1 MARRARAVCNVT
13 TEIERP
19 SLGPAGA
26 AGNSNAGSS
35 IAPAEVKPITPQDRG
50 AYILARYGKG
60 GAARSMFIRK
70 TQAEQDA
77 EIRSARKTTP
87 AAKPAPIVPA
97 VEPSPQ
103 AIRSDPSSHSPLP
116 TILRS
121 EAAKH
126 LAALTGR
133 AHLTAPDGG
142 NIGDFKVFT
151 FQTFADTEVED
162 SRRLVRVL
170 HGSLNQHFETLT
182 ALNAAGAGIYV
193 TVNQT
198 DGRGRTAQNIKHVR
212 AQFVDLDGAPLAPV
226 LEWSLKPRIVIESS
240 PGKYHA
246 YWLVTKEASTDFD
259 GFRERQRQLAKLFN
273 ADPKC
278 IDLPRVLRLAGFNH
292 RKAVPF
298 RCRIV
303 KEFV

>member
-1 MARRARAVCNVT
+1 MREET
-13 TEIERP
+13 TSP
-19 SLGPAGA
+19 VGA
-26 AGNSNAGSS
+26 A
-35 IAPAEVKPITPQDRG
+35 AEVEPITPEERG
-50 AYILARYGKG
+50 AYLLARYGVTG
-60 GAARSMFIRK
+60 IPRAIFICK
-70 TQAEQDA
+70 SQAEQDA
-77 EIRSARKTTP
+77 EIRAARKMAQ
-87 AAKPAPIVPA
+87 AARSAPIVPA
-97 VEPSPQ
+97 GEPSPQ
-103 AIRSDPSSHSPLP
+103 AIRAERSSHSPFP
-116 TILRS
+116 NILHS

-133 AHLTAPDGG
+133 RHLTTPDGG
-142 NIGDFKVFT
+142 NVSDLKVFT
-151 FQTFADTEVED
+151 FQTFADIEVEG
-162 SRRLVRVL
+162 RRLVRVL
-170 HGSLNQHFETLT
+170 HGSLNFETLS

-198 DGRGRTAQNIKHVR
+198 DGQGRTAQNIKHVR
-212 AQFVDLDGAPLAPV
+212 AQFVDLDGAPLEPV

-246 YWLVTKEASTDFD
+246 YWLVNEEASTDFH
-259 GFRERQRQLAKLFN
+259 GFRERQRQLVKLFK

-292 RKAVPF
+292 RKAAPF

>member
-1 MARRARAVCNVT
+1 MRDETKSPV
-13 TEIERP
+13 
-19 SLGPAGA
+19 
-26 AGNSNAGSS
+26 GS
-35 IAPAEVKPITPQDRG
+35 AAEVEPITPQDRG

-60 GAARSMFIRK
+60 GGARSMFIRK

-77 EIRSARKTTP
+77 EIRTARKTMP
-87 AAKPAPIVPA
+87 GAKPVPIGPA

-103 AIRSDPSSHSPLP
+103 AIRSDPSSPSPLP
-116 TILRS
+116 NLLRS

-133 AHLTAPDGG
+133 RHLTTLDGG
-142 NIGDFKVFT
+142 DISDLNGFT
-151 FQTFADTEVED
+151 FQTFADIEVEG
-162 SRRLVRVL
+162 RHLVRVL
-170 HGSLNQHFETLT
+170 HGSLNQHFETLS

-198 DGRGRTAQNIKHVR
+198 DGQGRTAQNIKHVR

-292 RKAVPF
+292 RKAAPF

>member
-1 MARRARAVCNVT
+1 MTAAS
-13 TEIERP
+13 ERP
-19 SLGPAGA
+19 PSGPAGA

-116 TILRS
+116 NILRS
-121 EAAKH
+121 EAEKH

-133 AHLTAPDGG
+133 THLTASDGG

-198 DGRGRTAQNIKHVR
+198 DGRGRTAQNITHVR

-278 IDLPRVLRLAGFNH
+278 IDLPRVLRLAGFIH
-292 RKAVPF
+292 RKAAPF

>member
-1 MARRARAVCNVT
+1 MRDETKSPV
-13 TEIERP
+13 
-19 SLGPAGA
+19 
-26 AGNSNAGSS
+26 GS
-35 IAPAEVKPITPQDRG
+35 AAEVEPLTPQDRYD
-50 AYILARYGKG
+50 YILARYGKG
-60 GAARSMFIRK
+60 SPARSMFIRK

-77 EIRSARKTTP
+77 EIRTARKSTP

-103 AIRSDPSSHSPLP
+103 AIPSDPSSHSPLP
-116 TILRS
+116 NILRG
-121 EAAKH
+121 EAEKH

-133 AHLTAPDGG
+133 THLTASDGG
-142 NIGDFKVFT
+142 NISDLKAFT
-151 FQTFADTEVED
+151 FQTFADTAVED

-170 HGSLNQHFETLT
+170 HGSLNQHFETLA
-182 ALNAAGAGIYV
+182 ALNAQGAGIYV

-198 DGRGRTAQNIKHVR
+198 DGTGRTAQNITHVR

-240 PGKYHA
+240 PSKYHA

-259 GFRERQRQLAKLFN
+259 GFRERQRQLVKLFN

>member
-1 MARRARAVCNVT
+1 MSAAS
-13 TEIERP
+13 ERP

-26 AGNSNAGSS
+26 VENGNPVSCV
-35 IAPAEVKPITPQDRG
+35 APAVNNPITPQDRG

-60 GAARSMFIRK
+60 GPARSMFIRK
-70 TQAEQDA
+70 SQAEQDA
-77 EIRSARKTTP
+77 EIRTARKTTP
-87 AAKPAPIVPA
+87 AAEPA

-103 AIRSDPSSHSPLP
+103 AMRSDPSSHSPLP
-116 TILRS
+116 NILRS

-142 NIGDFKVFT
+142 NISDLKVFT
-151 FQTFADTEVED
+151 FQTFADTAVED

-170 HGSLNQHFETLT
+170 HGSLNQHFETLS
-182 ALNAAGAGIYV
+182 ALNAAGAGIYI

-198 DGRGRTAQNIKHVR
+198 DGTGRTAENIRHIR

-292 RKAVPF
+292 RKAAPF
-298 RCRIV
+298 RCLIV

>member
-1 MARRARAVCNVT
+1 MRDET
-13 TEIERP
+13 K
-19 SLGPAGA
+19 SLV
-26 AGNSNAGSS
+26 GS
-35 IAPAEVKPITPQDRG
+35 AAEVKPITPQDRG

-60 GAARSMFIRK
+60 GPARSMFIRK

-77 EIRSARKTTP
+77 EIRTARKSTP

-103 AIRSDPSSHSPLP
+103 AIRSDPSSPSPLP
-116 TILRS
+116 NLLRS

-133 AHLTAPDGG
+133 RHLTTLDGG
-142 NIGDFKVFT
+142 DISDLNGFT
-151 FQTFADTEVED
+151 FQTFADIEVEG
-162 SRRLVRVL
+162 RRLVRVL
-170 HGSLNQHFETLT
+170 HGSLNQHFETLS

-198 DGRGRTAQNIKHVR
+198 DGQGRTAQNIKHVR

-278 IDLPRVLRLAGFNH
+278 IDLPRVLRLAGLNH
-292 RKAVPF
+292 RKAAPF

>member
-1 MARRARAVCNVT
+1 MTAASICT
-13 TEIERP
+13 

-35 IAPAEVKPITPQDRG
+35 SAPADVKPITSEERS
-50 AYILARYGKG
+50 AYILQRFGKG
-60 GAARSMFIRK
+60 GHERALFIRK
-70 TQAEQDA
+70 PTAEQDD
-77 EIRSARKTTP
+77 EIRKARKTMP
-87 AAKPAPIVPA
+87 VAEPAPILPA
-97 VEPSPQ
+97 IEPSPQ
-103 AIRSDPSSHSPLP
+103 AIPSDP
-116 TILRS
+116 ILRS
-121 EAAKH
+121 EAEKH

-133 AHLTAPDGG
+133 TPLTAPDGG
-142 NIGDFKVFT
+142 NIGDLKVWS
-151 FQTFADTEVED
+151 FQTFADIEVED
-162 SRRLVRVL
+162 GCRRLVRVL
-170 HGSLNQHFETLT
+170 HGSLKQHFETLA

-198 DGRGRTAQNIKHVR
+198 DGRGRTAPNITHVR
-212 AQFVDLDGAPLAPV
+212 AQFVDLDGAPIEPV
-226 LEWSLKPRIVIESS
+226 LAWSLKPRIVIESS

-259 GFRERQRQLAKLFN
+259 GFRKQQRQLAKLFD

-292 RKAVPF
+292 RKAAPF

>member
-1 MARRARAVCNVT
+1 MSAAS
-13 TEIERP
+13 ERP

-26 AGNSNAGSS
+26 AENGNPVSCV
-35 IAPAEVKPITPQDRG
+35 APAVNNPITPQDRG

-60 GAARSMFIRK
+60 GPARSMFIRK

-77 EIRSARKTTP
+77 EIRTARKTTP
-87 AAKPAPIVPA
+87 AAEPA

-103 AIRSDPSSHSPLP
+103 AIPSDPSSHSSLP
-116 TILRS
+116 NILRG
-121 EAAKH
+121 EAEKH

-133 AHLTAPDGG
+133 THLTASDGG
-142 NIGDFKVFT
+142 NISDLKAFT
-151 FQTFADTEVED
+151 FQTFADIEVED
-162 SRRLVRVL
+162 GRRLVRVL
-170 HGSLNQHFETLT
+170 HGSLNQHFETL
-182 ALNAAGAGIYV
+182 ASLNAAGAGIYV

-198 DGRGRTAQNIKHVR
+198 DGTGRTAQNITHVR
-212 AQFVDLDGAPLAPV
+212 AQFVDLDGALLAPV

-292 RKAVPF
+292 RKAAPF

>member
-1 MARRARAVCNVT
+1 MRVETKSPVDTTAV
-13 TEIERP
+13 
-19 SLGPAGA
+19 G
-26 AGNSNAGSS
+26 
-35 IAPAEVKPITPQDRG
+35 KPITVQERG
-50 AYILARYGKG
+50 AYMLARYGKG
-60 GAARSMFIRK
+60 SIERALFIRK

-77 EIRSARKTTP
+77 EIKKVRKTML
-87 AAKPAPIVPA
+87 APQ
-97 VEPSPQ
+97 PSPQ
-103 AIRSDPSSHSPLP
+103 AIPSDPSSHAPLP
-116 TILRS
+116 SIPRS

-133 AHLTAPDGG
+133 MQLTTPDGG
-142 NIGDFKVFT
+142 NISDLKAFT
-151 FQTFADTEVED
+151 FQTFADIEVED
-162 SRRLVRVL
+162 GRRLVRVL
-170 HGSLNQHFETLT
+170 HGSLNQHFETLA

-198 DGRGRTAQNIKHVR
+198 DGQGRTAQNITHVR

-240 PGKYHA
+240 PDKFHA

-259 GFRERQRQLAKLFN
+259 GFRERQRQLVKMFN

-292 RKAVPF
+292 RKAAPF